1 MENTKKKMF
10 LVVALSVI
18 LISLLVVVA
27 FFLPYA
33 SAKADYR
40 KILENFPQ
48 QIYMQE
54 IGMTNADAMDI
65 SLLEFARV
73 YGAFAE
79 SSGQIGAVGTIVVVM
94 ISLVGLFSLLTLIF
108 AALRK
113 PIVILIF
120 NCLTFGTVYLLSWD
134 FQDRGALPNN
144 SYDFGMAYYIYYIGA
159 ALILAGAI
167 CMLVMKIQEKKQKK
181 VSEIS
186 DTQKVKENV

>member
-10 LVVALSVI
+10 LVVTLSVI
-18 LISLLVVVA
+18 LVSLLVVLA

-73 YGAFAE
+73 YGAFAT
-79 SSGQIGAVGTIVVVM
+79 SSGQIGTVGTIVVVM

-120 NCLTFGTVYLLSWD
+120 NCLTFGAVCLLSWD
-134 FQDRGALPNN
+134 FQDRGALPSN